1 MGSTPA
7 HRSFFKTL
15 RPKRFEYSPR
25 YYDPQKELRDERNRR
40 ILREL
45 ENEKALGALS
55 GTYRPMERGDM
66 RHGISFGRQGRQ
78 GRSGG
83 HKGTILLRIFT
94 VILALIVALLVFY
107 GTWVLVRLV

>member
-1 MGSTPA
+1 M
-7 HRSFFKTL
+7 HRSFFKAL

-25 YYDPQKELRDERNRR
+25 YYDPQKELREERNRR

-45 ENEKALGALS
+45 ENEKGLGALS

-66 RHGISFGRQGRQ
+66 RHSISFGRQGR
-78 GRSGG
+78 SGA